1 MVASIDSNNLSPRL
15 RNHLLPLTTASPF
28 ALDPR
33 VLLFFFFPA
42 TGKET
47 QPSRQ
52 HSLEKTGKSLGISP
66 SFLAL
71 EHI

>member
-1 MVASIDSNNLSPRL
+1 MCFRSWI
-15 RNHLLPLTTASPF
+15 TC
-28 ALDPR
+28 PR

-52 HSLEKTGKSLGISP
+52 HSLEKPVGSLGISP